1 MLWPMAP
8 WPRVRDW
15 NDSAQPLTLGRPW
28 GPWATRRAHFSW
40 LSISLGSRSEDS
52 VICKASDCNA
62 TRRWNT
68 YENIMKQHWNNK
80 EQLTLDIYWNI
91 MILYIYNYII
101 ERYSDTMCHVS
112 HVSDRSSS
120 TCIYSLNSS
129 QVMKN
134 NLRNTLRE
142 IRIGP
147 NMTECIHLKKGEV

>member
-1 MLWPMAP
+1 MLRCDMLWPMAP

-91 MILYIYNYII
+91 MILYIYII
-101 ERYSDTMCHVS
+101 ILLSGILTPCAMCLMCLIGRLQLVS
-112 HVSDRSSS
+112 IAWTQAKWWKTTWGTLCAKSESDR
-120 TCIYSLNSS
+120 IW
-129 QVMKN
+129 
-134 NLRNTLRE
+134 
-142 IRIGP
+142 P
-147 NMTECIHLKKGEV
+147 NVYI